1 MYSEDN
7 TSCMRVSQKKVIKK
21 KGDAGALRV
30 AFAFIFFLL
39 IGSGLLWQLYR
50 IQVHDYL
57 LWSDRAKKQ
66 RLSTFDLKAER
77 GEIFLHDNEG
87 TYPLAVN
94 REYMAAYVVP
104 REVHDAKE
112 MAHELAVILSKDE
125 GEILE
130 RLADRTDPFEMIK
143 RRLNDDEVVK
153 IRQLGLKGVSL
164 LSEKYRYYPAGTLAS
179 HVVGFAG
186 LGEQG
191 GAGGYGIEAAFDAEL
206 KGKLSQVNE
215 ERDAGGRWIS
225 LSNSRVDVP
234 DHGDT
239 LTLTLDRVIQHETE
253 KIVQKYKDKH
263 EADAMTAIVME
274 PSTGKI
280 LALASAPDFDP
291 NQYAETEDF
300 SLFLNPV
307 VSSTY
312 EPGSVMK
319 PITMAIGIDEKKV
332 APMTEY
338 TDTGSVTESGYTV
351 RNSEE
356 KVYGR
361 STMTQVLENSIN
373 TGMIFVERAV
383 GHKVFVE
390 RLKRFGF
397 GEKTGVRLPAE
408 LGGNL
413 NNLNDFRIGIQFYTA
428 AYGQGITVTPLQMVT
443 AYSALA
449 NGGMLMRPQIVESI
463 GHADGSIETVSP
475 EEVRRV
481 ISKETSETIGRMLRS
496 VVVNG
501 HGKRAN
507 VPGYEVVGKTGTAQ
521 VARTDG
527 GGYEEGKTIGSFVG
541 YAPRENPR
549 FVILTKVDNPK
560 DVQWA
565 ESSAAPAFG
574 ELMRF
579 LLEYARIEPTES
591 LLSSTSEK
599 TGT

>member
-1 MYSEDN
+1 
-7 TSCMRVSQKKVIKK
+7 
-21 KGDAGALRV
+21 
-30 AFAFIFFLL
+30 
-39 IGSGLLWQLYR
+39 
-50 IQVHDYL
+50 
-57 LWSDRAKKQ
+57 
-66 RLSTFDLKAER
+66 
-77 GEIFLHDNEG
+77 
-87 TYPLAVN
+87 
-94 REYMAAYVVP
+94 
-104 REVHDAKE
+104 
-112 MAHELAVILSKDE
+112 
-125 GEILE
+125 
-130 RLADRTDPFEMIK
+130 
-143 RRLNDDEVVK
+143 
-153 IRQLGLKGVSL
+153 
-164 LSEKYRYYPAGTLAS
+164 
-179 HVVGFAG
+179 
-186 LGEQG
+186 
-191 GAGGYGIEAAFDAEL
+191 
-206 KGKLSQVNE
+206 
-215 ERDAGGRWIS
+215 
-225 LSNSRVDVP
+225 
-234 DHGDT
+234 
-239 LTLTLDRVIQHETE
+239 
-253 KIVQKYKDKH
+253 
-263 EADAMTAIVME
+263 
-274 PSTGKI
+274 
-280 LALASAPDFDP
+280 
-291 NQYAETEDF
+291 
-300 SLFLNPV
+300 
-307 VSSTY
+307 
-312 EPGSVMK
+312 
-319 PITMAIGIDEKKV
+319 
-332 APMTEY
+332 
-338 TDTGSVTESGYTV
+338 
-351 RNSEE
+351 
-356 KVYGR
+356 
-361 STMTQVLENSIN
+361 MTQVLENSIN

-428 AYGQGITVTPLQMVT
+428 AYGQGITVTPLQIVT

>member
-1 MYSEDN
+1 M
-7 TSCMRVSQKKVIKK
+7 
-21 KGDAGALRV
+21 LRV
-30 AFAFIFFLL
+30 PFAFVCFLL
-39 IGSGLLWQLYR
+39 IGTGLLWQLYR
-50 IQVHDYL
+50 IQVRDHV
-57 LWSDRAKKQ
+57 LWSEQAQNQ

-77 GEIFLHDNEG
+77 GEIFLHDNGEP
-87 TYPLAVN
+87 YPLAVN
-94 REYMAAYVVP
+94 REYMAVYVVP
-104 REVHDAKE
+104 REVRDPKAV
-112 MAHELAVILSKDE
+112 ARELAVVLGKDE
-125 GEILE
+125 GEILGK
-130 RLADRTDPFEMIK
+130 LSDPTDPFEMVK
-143 RRLNDDEVVK
+143 RRLSDDEEER
-153 IRQLGLKGVSL
+153 IRGLSLKGVSL

-274 PSTGKI
+274 PATGKI
-280 LALASAPDFDP
+280 LAMANAPDFDP

-319 PITMAIGIDEKKV
+319 PITMAIGIDEQKV
-332 APMTEY
+332 APTTEY
-338 TDTGSVTESGYTV
+338 TDTGSVSESGYTV
-351 RNSEE
+351 RNSEG

-361 STMTQVLENSIN
+361 STMTKVLEESIN
-373 TGMIFVERAV
+373 TGMIFVERSV
-383 GHKVFVE
+383 GHKVFAE
-390 RLKRFGF
+390 RLRRFGF

-408 LGGNL
+408 SGGNL
-413 NNLNDFRIGIQFYTA
+413 HNLNDFRIGIQFYTA
-428 AYGQGITVTPLQMVT
+428 AYGQGITVTPLQIVT
-443 AYSALA
+443 AYAALA
-449 NGGMLMRPQIVESI
+449 NGGVLMRPQIVESI
-463 GHADGSIETVSP
+463 KHADGSVETVEP
-475 EEVRRV
+475 IEVRRV
-481 ISKETSETIGRMLRS
+481 ISKETSETIGHMLRN

-501 HGKRAN
+501 HGKRAD

-527 GGYEEGKTIGSFVG
+527 GGYEEGKTIGSFAG

-549 FVILTKVDNPK
+549 FVVLMKVDNPK

-574 ELMRF
+574 QLMRF

-591 LLSSTSEK
+591 LEPLKSR
-599 TGT
+599 

>member
-1 MYSEDN
+1 
-7 TSCMRVSQKKVIKK
+7 MRISQKKIVKK
-21 KGDAGALRV
+21 KVDTKSLRV
-30 AFAFIFFLL
+30 VFAFVCFFLM
-39 IGSGLLWQLYR
+39 GVGLLWQLYR
-50 IQVHDYL
+50 IQVRDHT
-57 LWSDRAKKQ
+57 LWSNQARKQ

-77 GEIFLHDNEG
+77 GEIFLHDSEG
-87 TYPLAVN
+87 AYPLAVN
-94 REYMAAYVVP
+94 REYMAVYLVP
-104 REVHDAKE
+104 REVRNAKE
-112 MAHELAVILSKDE
+112 VAHELSVILNKDE
-125 GEILE
+125 GEILA
-130 RLADRTDPFEMIK
+130 RLADRNDPFEMIK
-143 RRLNDDEVVK
+143 HRLSDDEVANIK
-153 IRQLGLKGVSL
+153 KLSLKGVSL
-164 LSEKYRYYPAGTLAS
+164 LPEKYRYYPAGTMAS
-179 HVVGFAG
+179 HVVGFAS

-191 GAGGYGIEAAFDAEL
+191 GAGGYGIEAAFDSEL
-206 KGKLSQVNE
+206 KGKFSQVNE

-225 LSNSRVDVP
+225 LSNSRSDTP

-253 KIVQKYKDKH
+253 KIVQGYKEKH
-263 EADAMTAIVME
+263 GADAVTAIVME
-274 PSTGKI
+274 PTTGKI
-280 LALASAPDFDP
+280 LSLASAPDFDP
-291 NQYAETEDF
+291 NKYAETEDY
-300 SLFLNPV
+300 SLFLNPS

-332 APMTEY
+332 SPTTEY
-338 TDTGSVTESGYTV
+338 VDTGSVTESGYTV

-361 STMTQVLENSIN
+361 STMTRVLENSIN

-383 GHKVFVE
+383 GHKVFTE

-408 LGGNL
+408 LGGDL
-413 NNLNDFRIGIQFYTA
+413 NNLNDSRIGIQFYTA
-428 AYGQGITVTPLQMVT
+428 AYGQGITVTPLQIVT
-443 AYSALA
+443 AYAALA
-449 NGGMLMRPQIVESI
+449 NGGMLMRPQIIERI
-463 GHADGSIETVSP
+463 GHADGSVETVSP
-475 EEVRRV
+475 EEIRRV
-481 ISKETSETIGRMLRS
+481 ISKETSEAIGRMLRN

-549 FVILTKVDNPK
+549 FVVLIKVDNPK

-591 LLSSTSEK
+591 LVPSNPGK
-599 TGT
+599 AGI

>member
-1 MYSEDN
+1 
-7 TSCMRVSQKKVIKK
+7 MRVSPKKILKK
-21 KGDAGALRV
+21 KNDTEVIRV
-30 AFAFIFFLL
+30 AFVFICFLFVVC
-39 IGSGLLWQLYR
+39 GLLWQLYR
-50 IQVHDYL
+50 IQVHDHA

-66 RLSTFDLKAER
+66 RLSSFDLKAER

-87 TYPLAVN
+87 IYPLAVN
-94 REYMAAYVVP
+94 REYMAVYVVP

-112 MAHELAVILSKDE
+112 VARELSVILNKDE
-125 GEILE
+125 EEILR
-130 RLADRTDPFEMIK
+130 RLSDRTDPFEMIK
-143 RRLNDDEVVK
+143 HRLNDDEVAN
-153 IRQLGLKGVSL
+153 IRKLSLKGVSL
-164 LSEKYRYYPAGTLAS
+164 LPEKYRYYPAENLAS
-179 HVVGFAG
+179 HIVGFAG

-191 GAGGYGIEAAFDAEL
+191 GAGGYGIEASFDSEL
-206 KGKLSQVNE
+206 KGKFSRVHE

-234 DHGDT
+234 DHGDV

-253 KIVQKYKDKH
+253 KIVQEYREKH

-274 PSTGKI
+274 PTTGRI
-280 LALASAPDFDP
+280 LALANAPDFNP
-291 NQYAETEDF
+291 NKYSETEDL
-300 SLFLNPV
+300 SLFLNPA

-332 APMTEY
+332 SSTTEY
-338 TDTGSVTESGYTV
+338 VDTGSVTESGYTV
-351 RNSEE
+351 KNSEE

-361 STMTQVLENSIN
+361 STMTKVLENSIN

-383 GHKVFVE
+383 GHKVFTE

-397 GEKTGVRLPAE
+397 GEKTGVKLPAE

-413 NNLNDFRIGIQFYTA
+413 HNLSDFRIGIQFYTA

-443 AYSALA
+443 AYAALA
-449 NGGMLMRPQIVESI
+449 NGGMLMRPQIVENVR
-463 GHADGSIETVSP
+463 HADGSAESISP

-481 ISKETSETIGRMLRS
+481 ISKETSETIGHMLRS
-496 VVVNG
+496 VVVSG
-501 HGKRAN
+501 HGKRAD

-527 GGYEEGKTIGSFVG
+527 RGYEEGKNIGSFVG

-549 FVILTKVDNPK
+549 FVILIKVDNPK

-574 ELMRF
+574 QLMRF

-591 LLSSTSEK
+591 LLTPK
-599 TGT
+599 LQKAGT